1 MAADSSLQPQQRPV
15 AVDAPGVAA
24 GASAVPAA
32 ARAPAPRRRRFW
44 LFLTPLAAFALL
56 AVLLGRG
63 LSLDPR
69 EVPSPFVGK
78 PAPAFVLPRLDDGNA
93 TAKLEDF
100 AGKVWILNVWAS
112 WCGPCRDEHP
122 LWVAFARRS
131 KVPLVGLNYKDKRAA
146 AQPWLAQLGDPYAMS
161 LFDADGKV
169 AIDWGVYGVPE
180 TFIIDRQGIVR
191 LKHVGPIT
199 AELLRDKIE
208 PLLKKIDG

>member
-1 MAADSSLQPQQRPV
+1 MAADSSLPPQRQP
-15 AVDAPGVAA
+15 AAVAA
-24 GASAVPAA
+24 NTAANAA
-32 ARAPAPRRRRFW
+32 ATTTNAKPPRRGRFW
-44 LFLTPLAAFALL
+44 LFLTPLVAFAVL

-78 PAPAFVLPRLDDGNA
+78 PAPAFTLPRLDDGSA
-93 TAKLEDF
+93 TVKLEDF
-100 AGKVWILNVWAS
+100 AGKAWILNVWAS

-122 LWVAFARRS
+122 VWVEFARRT
-131 KVPLVGLNYKDKRAA
+131 KVPIVGLNYKDKRSA
-146 AQPWLAQLGDPYAMS
+146 AQPWLAQLGNPYAMS
-161 LFDADGKV
+161 LFDGDGKV